1 MPSWEDFKPFIVTG
15 LALGGVYA
23 LSGVG
28 TVVLY
33 RATGVLNL
41 AFGAVGAMG
50 AFISWSLIDKGAVS
64 DGVAFL
70 ICVLFAVAANGLL
83 KLRRWGWALTLAAA
97 FLSMT
102 YAAVMLFLFHQI
114 PMIAMMLIN
123 LVFFLYLIRPEVL
136 ERVK

>member
-70 ICVLFAVAANGLL
+70 ICVLFGGVRPVWTTKAESRWPTGWRSA
-83 KLRRWGWALTLAAA
+83 RRWRRA
-97 FLSMT
+97 
-102 YAAVMLFLFHQI
+102 
-114 PMIAMMLIN
+114 
-123 LVFFLYLIRPEVL
+123 IRWSRPP
-136 ERVK
+136 RPSASR

>member
-1 MPSWEDFKPFIVTG
+1 MSKPKLESPDAKLDQARLLPGMAVIALWMLAQCGIG
-15 LALGGVYA
+15 LIGVF
-23 LSGVG
+23 LHK
-28 TVVLY
+28 
-33 RATGVLNL
+33 
-41 AFGAVGAMG
+41 FPIGAV
-50 AFISWSLIDKGAVS
+50 LIYIV
-64 DGVAFL
+64 
-70 ICVLFAVAANGLL
+70 FAIAANGLL
-83 KLRRWGWALTLAAA
+83 KLKRWGWALTLAAA